1 MALALTSLTFNFNVF
16 LQGISSHIQPWL
28 LLLHYPHLL
37 LFHHQDFK
45 LQNSLGPQTLIPFLI
60 PATFFL
66 YPYYGLQALKCAY
79 PNILLCLGF
88 TCLFPSLDTVDV

>member
-16 LQGISSHIQPWL
+16 LQGISSHIQPWPL
-28 LLLHYPHLL
+28 LVHYPHLL

-60 PATFFL
+60 PGTFF
-66 YPYYGLQALKCAY
+66 
-79 PNILLCLGF
+79 F
-88 TCLFPSLDTVDV
+88 TLIMDSRPFNVPIQIFRSVLVSRASFLA